1 MLNNP
6 NALSLLFKK
15 FGIEPKAPSLYVQ
28 AFTHVSYST
37 QHKNNIN
44 YERLEFLGDAVLD
57 KLISAFLYREYP
69 DMTSGELSTTHSL
82 MTKGKTLTIAA
93 ERLGFKD
100 LIIIGG
106 TMRSNDDISPRI
118 LEDVFEAFIG
128 AVFLDQGEAKV

>member
-1 MLNNP
+1 MEKELFDE
-6 NALSLLFKK
+6 LFKK
-15 FGIEPKAPSLYVQ
+15 FKIVPKAYSLYMQ

-57 KLISAFLYREYP
+57 KLIANFLYQEYP
-69 DMTSGELSTTHSL
+69 SMSSGELSTTHSL

-93 ERLGFKD
+93 DRLQFKD
-100 LIIIGG
+100 LIIFGG
-106 TMRSNDDISPRI
+106 TMRSKADISDRI